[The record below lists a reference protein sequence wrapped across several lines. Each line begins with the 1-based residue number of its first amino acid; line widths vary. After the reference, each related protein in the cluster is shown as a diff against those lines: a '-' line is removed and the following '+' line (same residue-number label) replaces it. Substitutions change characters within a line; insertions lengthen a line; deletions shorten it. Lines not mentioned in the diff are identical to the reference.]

1 VFQASIIDRDKLR
14 RMDDIDINDDDW
26 TRSDDTFDYNKKIDR
41 SVQNNSGFIRG
52 TFTQGEVLLYC

>member
-41 SVQNNSGFIRG
+41 SVQNSSGFIRG
-52 TFTQGEVLLYC
+52 ILTQGEVLLYC